1 MAYVNLPNSLNQ
13 MFSDLDDRIS
23 RIETGYNGPMQYAS
37 SAQSTA
43 ITASSSAA
51 TAAAGA
57 AAAQAIAATAIQKD
71 SYNIF
76 NASNQLTAINGNG
89 ITVYAGSSPTTGA
102 RVVLNSNGLT
112 GTDGSTTTFAIN
124 ASTGNVSLT
133 GALVTGGSISGSS
146 ISIGGGNFSVT
157 SGGVL
162 NAISGSVAG
171 WTLNSSY
178 FTDGSTTFLKPLS
191 TSTQFSILTGAG
203 ISASSVVV
211 GTGVVPIIN
220 GGTGYS
226 FSVGGTSFFTGAVST
241 SGQVTVGG
249 NLQVQSMSSTSATG
263 VVWSSSNS
271 RFYLTTSTERHKDNI
286 TPIPAADYLSKLLE
300 LQPVTFNYKPE
311 FTDNPNQLIS
321 GLIAEKVAAIP
332 EFSTVVNLD
341 AEGQPESLAYDR
353 LAVFILPALKQLN
366 DRLTALEA
374 K

>member
-13 MFSDLDDRIS
+13 MFNDLDERIS
-23 RIETGYNGPMQYAS
+23 RIETGYNGPMQYAT

-43 ITASSSAA
+43 YTSAVN
-51 TAAAGA
+51 A
-57 AAAQAIAATAIQKD
+57 AAAQALAASAVQVSANTIV
-71 SYNIF
+71 
-76 NASNQLTAINGNG
+76 NATNQLTALNSSG
-89 ITVYAGSSPTTGA
+89 ITVYSGASATSGA
-102 RVVLNSNGLT
+102 RVLMNSLGLVGYNSSGTPTFSLSSSDGSLALT
-112 GTDGSTTTFAIN
+112 GSII
-124 ASTGNVSLT
+124 S
-133 GALVTGGSISGSS
+133 GGSISGAT
-146 ISIGGGNFSVT
+146 VT
-157 SGGVL
+157 ATAGTVG
-162 NAISGSVAG
+162 G

-178 FTDGSTTFLKPLS
+178 LTDGSTTFLKPLS
-191 TSTQFSILTGAG
+191 SSTQYSIITGAG
-203 ISASSVVV
+203 ISASSVTV
-211 GTGVVPIIN
+211 GTGVVSGN
-220 GGTGYS
+220 TYS

-241 SGQVTVGG
+241 SGQMTVGG
-249 NLQVQSMSSTSATG
+249 NLQVQTMSSLSATG

-311 FTDNPNQLIS
+311 YTDNPTQLIS

>member
-13 MFSDLDDRIS
+13 MFNDLDERIS

>member
-162 NAISGSVAG
+162 TAVSGSVGG
-171 WTLNSSY
+171 WTLRSTY
-178 FTDGSTTFLKPLS
+178 LTDGSNTFLYPVS
-191 TSTQFSILTGAG
+191 SSSQYSILTGAG
-203 ISASSVVV
+203 ISASSVTV
-211 GTGVVPIIN
+211 GTGVVSGN
-220 GGTGYS
+220 TYS
-226 FSVGGTSFFTGAVST
+226 FSVGGTSFFTGNMYYPSHSS
-241 SGQVTVGG
+241 SGSGGDLPLYVNSSGYIYAKSSSKKFKEDIQYQDVPIADIVQLKPVTYV
-249 NLQVQSMSSTSATG
+249 NNEEYAANNNSATG
-263 VVWSSSNS
+263 LK
-271 RFYLTTSTERHKDNI
+271 R
-286 TPIPAADYLSKLLE
+286 
-300 LQPVTFNYKPE
+300 VT
-311 FTDNPNQLIS
+311 
-321 GLIAEKVAAIP
+321 GLIAEDVAQIDTLKDLLVGYDEDGAPFSISYDAVAVALIPAIK
-332 EFSTVVNLD
+332 N
-341 AEGQPESLAYDR
+341 
-353 LAVFILPALKQLN
+353 LN